1 MARYDEEGRRIKT
14 AAHAVGEDLA
24 DLSVEELQE
33 RIAALKQEIVRTEEM
48 IKGKSGSIAAA
59 EAFFKS

>member
-14 AAHAVGEDLA
+14 PVHAVGEDLA
-24 DLSVEELQE
+24 DLSVEEL
-33 RIAALKQEIVRTEEM
+33 RDRVAVLKQEINRIEEA

-59 EAFFKS
+59 EAIFRK